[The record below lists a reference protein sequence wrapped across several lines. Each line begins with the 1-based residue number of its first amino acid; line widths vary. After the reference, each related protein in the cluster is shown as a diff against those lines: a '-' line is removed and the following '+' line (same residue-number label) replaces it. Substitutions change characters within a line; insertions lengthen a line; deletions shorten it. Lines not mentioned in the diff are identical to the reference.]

1 MTNRARRALAI
12 GAFVVLAALWA
23 FAASR
28 LLRTSVPSGLKLPH
42 LDVHRYF
49 TKVDLDRTAGYERF
63 LRIDF
68 VLSQIALVLAL
79 VGYALRGERLM
90 TESAAGRV
98 GTGLLLG
105 MLGLAVVWIAQLPFG
120 LAEVWWERRHGVSHQ
135 SYLDW
140 IFASFFGLGGEFL
153 FVCFAIAIVMG
164 FAGLLGNRWWIAGV
178 PALVAV
184 AVLIAFISPF
194 LIGDVHSARSPALR
208 ADARQLSRVQG
219 IDPVRVQVQDV
230 HRFTTQVNA
239 EAVGLGPTRR
249 VILWDT
255 LVNGHFTRGEV
266 RTVLAHEI
274 GHIVHDHIWKGLAWL
289 ALFGIPIGFVLAM
302 ATRAKGG
309 LYDPRAVPLA
319 LLVFV
324 LLQLALSPA
333 QNAVTRRMEAEADW
347 SALQATRDPASAQ
360 GAFVRLAKTSRV
372 DPDPPG
378 WWRALSG
385 DHPTILERIEM
396 VEAWRMRQAG

>member
-1 MTNRARRALAI
+1 VSVRARRALAV
-12 GAFVVLAALWA
+12 GALAVLAALWA
-23 FAASR
+23 FAATR
-28 LLRTSVPSGLKLPH
+28 LLRTSVPSDLKLPH

-49 TKVDLDRTAGYERF
+49 SRSDLDRTAGYERF

-68 VLSQIALVLAL
+68 VLSQIVLVLAL

-90 TESAAGRV
+90 RESAAGRV

-105 MLGLAVVWIAQLPFG
+105 MLGLAVVWIAELPFG

-135 SYLDW
+135 GYVDW
-140 IFASFFGLGGEFL
+140 IFATFFGLGGEFL
-153 FVCFAIAIVMG
+153 FICFTIAIVMG
-164 FAGLLGNRWWIAGV
+164 FAGLFGNRWWIAGV

-194 LIGDVHSARSPALR
+194 LVGEVHAARSESLR
-208 ADARQLSRVQG
+208 ADARQLAHAEGLKSVK
-219 IDPVRVQVQDV
+219 VQVQDV

-255 LVNGHFTRGEV
+255 LVDGRFSRGEV

-274 GHIVHDHIWKGLAWL
+274 GHLAHDHIWKGLAWL
-289 ALFGIPIGFVLAM
+289 ALFGIPIGFLLAL

-324 LLQLALSPA
+324 LLQLVLSPA

-360 GAFVRLAKTSRV
+360 SAFIRLAKTSRV

-378 WWRALSG
+378 WWRALTG

-396 VEAWRMRQAG
+396 VDAWRARQAG

>member
-1 MTNRARRALAI
+1 VTVRARRALAI

-23 FAASR
+23 FAATR
-28 LLRTSVPSGLKLPH
+28 LLRTSVPSDLKLPQ

-49 TKVDLDRTAGYERF
+49 SRAELSRSAGYERF

-68 VLSQIALVLAL
+68 VLSQIALLLAL
-79 VGYALRGERLM
+79 VAYALRGERLM
-90 TESAAGRV
+90 RESAAGRV
-98 GTGLLLG
+98 GTGVLLG

-120 LAEVWWERRHGVSHQ
+120 LAEVRWERRHGVSHQ
-135 SYLDW
+135 SYASW
-140 IFASFFGLGGEFL
+140 IFETFFGLGGKFL

-164 FAGLLGNRWWIAGV
+164 FAALLGNRWWIAGV

-184 AVLIAFISPF
+184 AVLIAFITPF
-194 LIGDVHSARSPALR
+194 LVGQVHTARSPALR
-208 ADARQLSRVQG
+208 ADARQLAHAEGLGSVK
-219 IDPVRVQVQDV
+219 VQVQDV

-255 LVNGHFTRGEV
+255 LVDGRFSRGEV

-274 GHIVHDHIWKGLAWL
+274 GHLAHNHIWKGLAWL
-289 ALFGIPIGFVLAM
+289 ALFGIPIGFLLAL

-319 LLVFV
+319 LLVFT
-324 LLQLALSPA
+324 LLQLVLSPA

-360 GAFVRLAKTSRV
+360 SAFIRLSRTSRV

-378 WWRALSG
+378 WWRALTG
-385 DHPTILERIEM
+385 DHPTILERVEM
-396 VEAWRMRQAG
+396 VDAWRARQAG

>member
-1 MTNRARRALAI
+1 VTTRARRALAVT
-12 GAFVVLAALWA
+12 ALLALAALWA
-23 FAASR
+23 FAATR
-28 LLRTSVPSGLKLPH
+28 LLQTSVPSGLKLPH

-49 TKVDLDRTAGYERF
+49 SQRDLNRTAGYERF

-68 VLSQIALVLAL
+68 VLSQLAL
-79 VGYALRGERLM
+79 LAALAGYALRGERLM
-90 TESAAGRV
+90 RESAAGRV

-120 LAEVWWERRHGVSHQ
+120 LAAVWWERRHGVSHQ
-135 SYLDW
+135 GYFEW
-140 IFASFFGLGGEFL
+140 IFSSFFGLGGEFL
-153 FVCFAIAIVMG
+153 FVCLAIAIVMG
-164 FAGLLGNRWWIAGV
+164 LAGVLGNRWWLVGV

-184 AVLIAFISPF
+184 AVLITFISPF
-194 LIGDVHSARSPALR
+194 LVGEVHSVRSPTLR
-208 ADARQLSRVQG
+208 ADARQLSRAQG
-219 IDPVRVQVQDV
+219 VKPVKVEIQDV

-255 LVNGHFTRGEV
+255 LVNGNFSRGEV
-266 RTVLAHEI
+266 RAVLAHEI
-274 GHIVHDHIWKGLAWL
+274 GHIAHNHLWKGLAWF
-289 ALFGIPIGFVLAM
+289 ALFGIPIGFLLAL

-319 LLVFV
+319 LLVFT

-347 SALQATRDPASAQ
+347 SALQATRDPASVQ
-360 GAFVRLAKTSRV
+360 SAFVRLAKTSRV
-372 DPDPPG
+372 DPDPPA
-378 WWRALSG
+378 WWRALTG

-396 VEAWRMRQAG
+396 VQAWRARQAG